1 MSEIALVFP
10 GQGSQYMGMCHD
22 FDLIDDMELIDKFN
36 IASKVFNVDFLDVCK
51 NGPNEKLSS
60 TYIAQPAIFL
70 HSILIDKLLKIN
82 NLNVKAVAGHSL
94 GEYTA
99 LVSSGVIT
107 FEECLEILKVRCS
120 EMEKV
125 NKKYKGSMLAIIND
139 DIDLI
144 KTICKKLEDTVIAN
158 INSQNQIIISGPYNE
173 IESAISLFKEN
184 GIKKMIKLNVSGAFH
199 SPLMREANLS
209 LNKAINS
216 VNFKD
221 SNYALYQNVFPNE
234 IFDGKKIKENL
245 KNQLCGT
252 VEWLDI
258 IKNMKKNNITE
269 IIEVGPKNVLTRLIQ
284 KIEPSIKTKS
294 FDKVSD
300 IMSYGMLKGLKK

>member
-1 MSEIALVFP
+1 M
-10 GQGSQYMGMCHD
+10 
-22 FDLIDDMELIDKFN
+22 
-36 IASKVFNVDFLDVCK
+36 
-51 NGPNEKLSS
+51 
-60 TYIAQPAIFL
+60 
-70 HSILIDKLLKIN
+70 
-82 NLNVKAVAGHSL
+82 

-125 NKKYKGSMLAIIND
+125 NKKYKGSMLAIIYD

-158 INSQNQIIISGPYNE
+158 INSQNQIIISGPHNE
-173 IESAISLFKEN
+173 IESSISLFKEN

-234 IFDGKKIKENL
+234 IFDGKK
-245 KNQLCGT
+245 
-252 VEWLDI
+252 
-258 IKNMKKNNITE
+258 
-269 IIEVGPKNVLTRLIQ
+269 
-284 KIEPSIKTKS
+284 
-294 FDKVSD
+294 
-300 IMSYGMLKGLKK
+300 

>member
-1 MSEIALVFP
+1 MNEVALVFP
-10 GQGSQYMGMCHD
+10 GQGSQYMGMCQD
-22 FDLIDDMELIDKFN
+22 LDLIDDMELIDKFH
-36 IASKVFNVDFLDVCK
+36 IASEVFNVDFLDVCK

-60 TYIAQPAIFL
+60 TYIAQPVIFL

-82 NLNVKAVAGHSL
+82 NFNVKAVAGHSL

-125 NKKYKGSMLAIIND
+125 NKKYKGSMLAIINN

-144 KTICKKLEDTVIAN
+144 ETICKKLEDTVIAN
-158 INSQNQIIISGPYNE
+158 INSQNQIIISGPHNE
-173 IESAISLFKEN
+173 IESSISLFKEN

-234 IFDGKKIKENL
+234 IFDGKKIKQNL

-258 IKNMKKNNITE
+258 IKNMKKNNITD

-300 IMSYGMLKGLKK
+300 IMSYGMQKGLKK

>member
-36 IASKVFNVDFLDVCK
+36 IASEVFNIDFLDVCK

-82 NLNVKAVAGHSL
+82 NLNIKAVAGHSL

-158 INSQNQIIISGPYNE
+158 INSQNQIIISGPHNE
-173 IESAISLFKEN
+173 IESSISLFKEN

-234 IFDGKKIKENL
+234 IFDGKKIKQNL
-245 KNQLCGT
+245 KSQLCDT

>member
-10 GQGSQYMGMCHD
+10 GQGSQYMGMCQD
-22 FDLIDDMELIDKFN
+22 LDLIDDMELIDKFN

-107 FEECLEILKVRCS
+107 FEKCLEILKVRCS

-125 NKKYKGSMLAIIND
+125 NKKYKGSMLAIINN

-144 KTICKKLEDTVIAN
+144 ETICKKLEDTVIAN
-158 INSQNQIIISGPYNE
+158 INSQNQIIISGPHNE
-173 IESAISLFKEN
+173 IESSISLFKEN

-234 IFDGKKIKENL
+234 IFDGKKIKQNL

-258 IKNMKKNNITE
+258 IKNMKKNNITD

-284 KIEPSIKTKS
+284 KIDPSIKTKS

-300 IMSYGMLKGLKK
+300 IMSYGMQKGLKK

>member
-22 FDLIDDMELIDKFN
+22 FDLIDDMEIIDKFN
-36 IASKVFNVDFLDVCK
+36 IASEVFNIDFLDVCK

-107 FEECLEILKVRCS
+107 FKECLEIIKVRCS

-139 DIDLI
+139 NIDLI
-144 KTICKKLEDTVIAN
+144 KAICKKLEDTVIAN

-221 SNYALYQNVFPNE
+221 SNYALYQNVFPYE
-234 IFDGKKIKENL
+234 IFDGKKIKKNF

-252 VEWLDI
+252 VKWLHI
-258 IKNMKKNNITE
+258 IKNMKKNNITN
-269 IIEVGPKNVLTRLIQ
+269 IIEVGPKNVLSRLIQ

-300 IMSYGMLKGLKK
+300 IMSYGMQKGLKK

>member
-1 MSEIALVFP
+1 MSKIALVFP

-22 FDLIDDMELIDKFN
+22 FGLIDDMELIDKFN

-158 INSQNQIIISGPYNE
+158 INSQNQIIISGPHNE
-173 IESAISLFKEN
+173 IESSISLFKEN

-209 LNKAINS
+209 LIKAINS

-245 KNQLCGT
+245 KKQLCGT

>member
-22 FDLIDDMELIDKFN
+22 FDLIDDMEIIDKFN

-51 NGPNEKLSS
+51 NGPNKKLSS

-184 GIKKMIKLNVSGAFH
+184 GIKKIIKLNVSGAFH

-221 SNYALYQNVFPNE
+221 SKYALYQNVFPNE
-234 IFDGKKIKENL
+234 IFDGKKIKQNL

-300 IMSYGMLKGLKK
+300 IMSYGMLEGLKK

>member
-22 FDLIDDMELIDKFN
+22 FDLINDMELIDKFN

-158 INSQNQIIISGPYNE
+158 INSQNQIIISGPHNE
-173 IESAISLFKEN
+173 IESSISLFKEN

-234 IFDGKKIKENL
+234 IFDGKKIKQNL

>member
-82 NLNVKAVAGHSL
+82 NLNIKAVAGHSL

-144 KTICKKLEDTVIAN
+144 KTICKKLKDTVIAN
-158 INSQNQIIISGPYNE
+158 INSQNQIIISGPHNE
-173 IESAISLFKEN
+173 IESSISLFKEN

-234 IFDGKKIKENL
+234 IFDGKKIKQNL

>member
-22 FDLIDDMELIDKFN
+22 FDLIDDLELIDKFN

-70 HSILIDKLLKIN
+70 HSILIDKLLKVN

-158 INSQNQIIISGPYNE
+158 INSQNQIIISGPHNE
-173 IESAISLFKEN
+173 IESSISLFKEN

-234 IFDGKKIKENL
+234 IFNGKKIKENL

-252 VEWLDI
+252 VEWLNI

-300 IMSYGMLKGLKK
+300 IMSYGMLKGFKK

>member
-36 IASKVFNVDFLDVCK
+36 IASEVFNIDFLDVCK
-51 NGPNEKLSS
+51 NGPNEILSS

-70 HSILIDKLLKIN
+70 HSILIDRILKMN
-82 NLNVKAVAGHSL
+82 NLNIKAVAGHSL

-107 FEECLEILKVRCS
+107 FEECLEIIKVRCS

-144 KTICKKLEDTVIAN
+144 KAICKKLEDTVIAN

-234 IFDGKKIKENL
+234 IFDGKKIKQNL

-258 IKNMKKNNITE
+258 IKNMKKNNITD

-284 KIEPSIKTKS
+284 KIDPSIKTKS
-294 FDKVSD
+294 FDKISD
-300 IMSYGMLKGLKK
+300 VMSYGMQMGLKK

>member
-1 MSEIALVFP
+1 MSGIALVFP

-22 FDLIDDMELIDKFN
+22 FDLIDDMEIIDKFN

-51 NGPNEKLSS
+51 NGPNKKLSS

-125 NKKYKGSMLAIIND
+125 NKKYKGSMLAVIND

-173 IESAISLFKEN
+173 IESSISLFKEN
-184 GIKKMIKLNVSGAFH
+184 GIKRMIKLNVSGAFH

-234 IFDGKKIKENL
+234 IFDGKKIKQNL

>member
-158 INSQNQIIISGPYNE
+158 INSQNQIIVSGPHNE
-173 IESAISLFKEN
+173 IESSISLFKEN

-234 IFDGKKIKENL
+234 IFDGKKIKQNL

-300 IMSYGMLKGLKK
+300 IMGYGMLKGLKK

>member
-22 FDLIDDMELIDKFN
+22 FDLIDDMELMDKFN

-144 KTICKKLEDTVIAN
+144 KTICKKLKDTVIAN
-158 INSQNQIIISGPYNE
+158 INSQNQIIISGPHNE
-173 IESAISLFKEN
+173 IESSISLFKEN

-234 IFDGKKIKENL
+234 IFDGKKIKQNL

>member
-1 MSEIALVFP
+1 MNEVALVFP
-10 GQGSQYMGMCHD
+10 GQGSQYMGMCQD
-22 FDLIDDMELIDKFN
+22 LDLIDDMELIDKFH
-36 IASKVFNVDFLDVCK
+36 IASEVFNVDFLDVCK

-60 TYIAQPAIFL
+60 TYIAQPVIFL

-82 NLNVKAVAGHSL
+82 NFNVKAVAGHSL

-144 KTICKKLEDTVIAN
+144 KAICKKLEDTVIAN

-221 SNYALYQNVFPNE
+221 SNYALYQNVFPYE
-234 IFDGKKIKENL
+234 IFDGKKIKKNL

-252 VEWLDI
+252 VKWLHI
-258 IKNMKKNNITE
+258 IKNMKKNNITN
-269 IIEVGPKNVLTRLIQ
+269 IIEVGPKNVLSRLIQ

-300 IMSYGMLKGLKK
+300 IMSYGMQKGLKK

>member
-158 INSQNQIIISGPYNE
+158 INSQNQIIISGPHNE
-173 IESAISLFKEN
+173 IESSISLFKEN

-234 IFDGKKIKENL
+234 IFDGKKIKQNL

-300 IMSYGMLKGLKK
+300 IMNYGMLKGLKK

>member
-36 IASKVFNVDFLDVCK
+36 IASKIFNVDFLDVCK

-158 INSQNQIIISGPYNE
+158 INSQNQIIISGPHNE
-173 IESAISLFKEN
+173 IESSISLFKEN

-234 IFDGKKIKENL
+234 IFDGKKIKQNL

>member
-144 KTICKKLEDTVIAN
+144 KTICKKLKDTVIAN
-158 INSQNQIIISGPYNE
+158 INSQNQIIISGPHNE
-173 IESAISLFKEN
+173 IESSISLFKEN

-234 IFDGKKIKENL
+234 IFDGKKIKQNL

>member
-36 IASKVFNVDFLDVCK
+36 IASEVFNIDFLDVCK
-51 NGPNEKLSS
+51 NGPNEILSS

-70 HSILIDKLLKIN
+70 HSILIDRILKMN
-82 NLNVKAVAGHSL
+82 NLNIKAVAGHSL

-158 INSQNQIIISGPYNE
+158 INSQNQIIISGPHNE
-173 IESAISLFKEN
+173 IESSISLFKEN

-234 IFDGKKIKENL
+234 IFDGKKIKQNL

-294 FDKVSD
+294 FDQVSD

>member
-234 IFDGKKIKENL
+234 IFDGKKIKQNL

-300 IMSYGMLKGLKK
+300 IMGYGMLKGLKK

>member
-36 IASKVFNVDFLDVCK
+36 IASEVFNIDFLDVCK
-51 NGPNEKLSS
+51 NGPNEILSS

-70 HSILIDKLLKIN
+70 HSILIDRILKMN
-82 NLNVKAVAGHSL
+82 NLNIKAVAGHSL

-144 KTICKKLEDTVIAN
+144 KTICKKLVDTVIAN
-158 INSQNQIIISGPYNE
+158 INSQNQIIISGPHNE
-173 IESAISLFKEN
+173 IESSISLFKEN

-234 IFDGKKIKENL
+234 IFDGKKIKQNL

-258 IKNMKKNNITE
+258 IKNMKKNNITD

-300 IMSYGMLKGLKK
+300 IISYGMLKGLKK

>member
-1 MSEIALVFP
+1 MNEIALVFP
-10 GQGSQYMGMCHD
+10 GQGSQYMGMCQD
-22 FDLIDDMELIDKFN
+22 LDLIDDMELIDKFH
-36 IASKVFNVDFLDVCK
+36 IASEVFNIDFLDVCK

-70 HSILIDKLLKIN
+70 HSILIDRLLKIN

-144 KTICKKLEDTVIAN
+144 KTICKKLVDTVIAN
-158 INSQNQIIISGPYNE
+158 INSQNQIIISGPHNE
-173 IESAISLFKEN
+173 IESSISLFKEN

-199 SPLMREANLS
+199 SPLMGEANLS

-245 KNQLCGT
+245 KKQLCGT

>member
-36 IASKVFNVDFLDVCK
+36 IASEVFNIDFLDVCK

-70 HSILIDKLLKIN
+70 HSILIDRILKIN
-82 NLNVKAVAGHSL
+82 NLNIKAVAGHSL

-158 INSQNQIIISGPYNE
+158 INSQNQIIISGPHNE
-173 IESAISLFKEN
+173 IESSISLFKEN

-245 KNQLCGT
+245 KKQLCGT

-300 IMSYGMLKGLKK
+300 IMSYGMQKGLKK

>member
-1 MSEIALVFP
+1 MNEVALVFP
-10 GQGSQYMGMCHD
+10 GQGSQYMGMCQD
-22 FDLIDDMELIDKFN
+22 LDLIDDMELIDKFH
-36 IASKVFNVDFLDVCK
+36 IASEVFNVDFLDVCK

-60 TYIAQPAIFL
+60 TYIAQPVIFL

-82 NLNVKAVAGHSL
+82 NFNVKAVAGHSL

-158 INSQNQIIISGPYNE
+158 INSQNQIIISGPHNE
-173 IESAISLFKEN
+173 IESSINLFKEN
-184 GIKKMIKLNVSGAFH
+184 GIKKIIKLNVSGAFH
-199 SPLMREANLS
+199 SPLMKEANLS

-221 SNYALYQNVFPNE
+221 SNYALYQNVFPYE
-234 IFDGKKIKENL
+234 IFDGKKIKKNL

-252 VEWLDI
+252 VKWLDI
-258 IKNMKKNNITE
+258 IKNMKKNNITN
-269 IIEVGPKNVLTRLIQ
+269 IIEVGPKNVLSRLIQ

-300 IMSYGMLKGLKK
+300 IMSYGMQKGLKK

>member
-144 KTICKKLEDTVIAN
+144 KAICKKLEDTVIAN

-234 IFDGKKIKENL
+234 IFDGKKIKQNL

>member
-158 INSQNQIIISGPYNE
+158 INSQNQIIISGPHNE
-173 IESAISLFKEN
+173 IENSISLFKEN

-234 IFDGKKIKENL
+234 IFDGKKIKQNL

-300 IMSYGMLKGLKK
+300 IMGYGMLKGLKK

>member
-1 MSEIALVFP
+1 MNEVALVFP
-10 GQGSQYMGMCHD
+10 GQGSQYMGMCQD
-22 FDLIDDMELIDKFN
+22 LDLIDDMELIDKFH
-36 IASKVFNVDFLDVCK
+36 IASEVFNVDFLDVCK

-60 TYIAQPAIFL
+60 TYIAQPVIFL

-82 NLNVKAVAGHSL
+82 NFNVKAVAGHSL

-125 NKKYKGSMLAIIND
+125 NKKYKGSMLAIINN

-144 KTICKKLEDTVIAN
+144 ETICKKLEDTVIAN
-158 INSQNQIIISGPYNE
+158 INSQNQIIISGPHNE
-173 IESAISLFKEN
+173 IESSISLFKEN

-234 IFDGKKIKENL
+234 IFDGKKIKQNL

-252 VEWLDI
+252 VKWLDI

-300 IMSYGMLKGLKK
+300 IMTYGMLKGLKK

>member
-22 FDLIDDMELIDKFN
+22 FDLIDDMEIIDKFN

-51 NGPNEKLSS
+51 NGPNKKLSS

-184 GIKKMIKLNVSGAFH
+184 GIKKIIKLNVSGAFH

-221 SNYALYQNVFPNE
+221 SKYALYQNVFPNE

-245 KNQLCGT
+245 KKQLCGT

>member
-158 INSQNQIIISGPYNE
+158 INSQNQIIISGPHNE
-173 IESAISLFKEN
+173 IESSISLFKEN

-234 IFDGKKIKENL
+234 IFDGKKIKQNL

>member
-1 MSEIALVFP
+1 MSGIALVFP

-22 FDLIDDMELIDKFN
+22 FDLIDDMEIIDKFN

-51 NGPNEKLSS
+51 NGPNKKLSS

-125 NKKYKGSMLAIIND
+125 NKKYKGSMLAVIND

-158 INSQNQIIISGPYNE
+158 INSQNQIIISGPHNE
-173 IESAISLFKEN
+173 IESSISLFKEN

-234 IFDGKKIKENL
+234 IFDGKKIKQNL

>member
-36 IASKVFNVDFLDVCK
+36 IASEVFNIDFLDVCK

-70 HSILIDKLLKIN
+70 HSILIDRILKIN
-82 NLNVKAVAGHSL
+82 NLNIKAVAGHSL

-107 FEECLEILKVRCS
+107 FEECLEIIKVRCS

-125 NKKYKGSMLAIIND
+125 NKKYKGSMLAVIND

-144 KTICKKLEDTVIAN
+144 KAICKKLEDTVIAN

-234 IFDGKKIKENL
+234 IFDGKKIKQNL

-300 IMSYGMLKGLKK
+300 IISYGMHNGLKR